1 MKILFNILKVI
12 LVNISFIGITL
23 ADNSC
28 PTISPND
35 ADDSPV
41 AQSRAIINDILC
53 SFIEQ
58 NKNDES
64 TFFTTLNIAKKKIIP
79 YIDIEYSTELAL
91 DDYWDQLQFKDRKIF
106 ERDLRNS
113 LINEYIDIL
122 ASIVNWDRINIIVDE
137 NSTKEGNI
145 ASVKVTSSLINEP
158 AKEAIV
164 TLKMIRKDRWRV
176 YDLIYQSIS
185 MVDIEKY
192 SYDSKINRHGMKEF
206 LRIML
211 EGT

>member
-58 NKNDES
+58 NKNAES
-64 TFFTTLNIAKKKIIP
+64 TFFSTLNIAKKKIIP
-79 YIDIEYSTELAL
+79 YIDIEYSTELVL
-91 DDYWDQLQFKDRKIF
+91 GKYWNQLQFKDRKIF
-106 ERDLRNS
+106 ERNLRNS

-122 ASIVNWDRINIIVDE
+122 ANIVNWNRINIIVDE
-137 NSTKEGNI
+137 NVTKEGNM
-145 ASVKVTSSLINEP
+145 AEVTVTSSIDGEP
-158 AKEAIV
+158 AKAVV
-164 TLKMIRKDRWRV
+164 TLKMIKKDRWRV
-176 YDLIYQSIS
+176 YDVIYQSIS
-185 MVDIEKY
+185 MVEFEKY
-192 SYDSKINRHGMKEF
+192 SYHSKINRYGMQEF
-206 LRIML
+206 LQIML

>member
-1 MKILFNILKVI
+1 MKILLDILKVI
-12 LVNISFIGITL
+12 LINISFIGLTF
-23 ADNSC
+23 AANPC
-28 PTISPND
+28 PSISPND
-35 ADDSPV
+35 VDDTPV
-41 AQSRAIINDILC
+41 AQSQAIIDDILC
-53 SFIEQ
+53 SFIEL
-58 NKNDES
+58 NKNGSS

-79 YIDIEYSTELAL
+79 YIDVEYSTELAL
-91 DDYWDQLQFKDRKIF
+91 SDYWDQLQFKDRKIF

-122 ASIVNWDRINIIVDE
+122 ASIVNWNRINIIVDE
-137 NSTKEGNI
+137 NFEKKGNLAKI
-145 ASVKVTSSLINEP
+145 KVTSSLDNEP
-158 AKEAIV
+158 AKAIV

-192 SYDSKINRHGMKEF
+192 SYRSKINRHGMKEF
-206 LRIML
+206 IQVML

>member
-79 YIDIEYSTELAL
+79 YIDIEYSIELAL
-91 DDYWDQLQFKDRKIF
+91 DDYWNQLQFKDRKIF

-122 ASIVNWDRINIIVDE
+122 ASIVNWDQINIIVDE
-137 NSTKEGNI
+137 NAIKEENI
-145 ASVKVTSSLINEP
+145 AKVIVTSSIDSEP
-158 AKEAIV
+158 AKAVV

-192 SYDSKINRHGMKEF
+192 SYHSKINRYGMQKF
-206 LRIML
+206 IQMML

>member
-1 MKILFNILKVI
+1 MKILLNILKAI
-12 LVNISFIGITL
+12 LINISFIGLTL
-23 ADNSC
+23 AANSC
-28 PTISPND
+28 PSISPND
-35 ADDSPV
+35 ADDTPV
-41 AQSRAIINDILC
+41 AQSQAIIDDILC

-58 NKNDES
+58 NKNGDS

-91 DDYWDQLQFKDRKIF
+91 RDYWDQLQFKDRKIF
-106 ERDLRNS
+106 ERNLRNS

-122 ASIVNWDRINIIVDE
+122 ANIVNWDRINIIVDE
-137 NSTKEGNI
+137 NAIKEENI
-145 ASVKVTSSLINEP
+145 AKVIVTSSIDSEP
-158 AKEAIV
+158 AKAVV

-176 YDLIYQSIS
+176 YDVIYQSIS

-192 SYDSKINRHGMKEF
+192 NYNSKINRYGMKEF
-206 LRIML
+206 LQIML

>member
-1 MKILFNILKVI
+1 MKILLDILKVI
-12 LVNISFIGITL
+12 LINISFIGLTF
-23 ADNSC
+23 AANPC
-28 PTISPND
+28 PSISPND
-35 ADDSPV
+35 VDDTPV
-41 AQSRAIINDILC
+41 AQSQAIIDDILC
-53 SFIEQ
+53 SFIEL
-58 NKNDES
+58 NKNGSS

-79 YIDIEYSTELAL
+79 YIDVEYSTELAL
-91 DDYWDQLQFKDRKIF
+91 SDYWDQLQFKDRKIF

-122 ASIVNWDRINIIVDE
+122 ASIVNWDRINIIVGE
-137 NSTKEGNI
+137 NATKEENM
-145 ASVKVTSSLINEP
+145 AKVKVTSYIDGES
-158 AKEAIV
+158 AKAVV

-192 SYDSKINRHGMKEF
+192 SYHSKINRYGMEEF
-206 LRIML
+206 IQIML

>member
-1 MKILFNILKVI
+1 MKILLDILKVI
-12 LVNISFIGITL
+12 LINISFIGLTF
-23 ADNSC
+23 AANPC
-28 PTISPND
+28 PSISPND
-35 ADDSPV
+35 VDDTPV
-41 AQSRAIINDILC
+41 AQSQAIIDDILC
-53 SFIEQ
+53 SFIEL
-58 NKNDES
+58 NKNGSS

-79 YIDIEYSTELAL
+79 YIDVEYSTELAL
-91 DDYWDQLQFKDRKIF
+91 SDYWDQLQFKDRKIF

-122 ASIVNWDRINIIVDE
+122 ASIVNWNRINIIVDE
-137 NSTKEGNI
+137 NFEKKGNLAKI
-145 ASVKVTSSLINEP
+145 KVTSSLDNEP
-158 AKEAIV
+158 AKAIV

-192 SYDSKINRHGMKEF
+192 SYHSKINRYGMEEF
-206 LRIML
+206 IQIML

>member
-1 MKILFNILKVI
+1 MKILLDILKVI
-12 LVNISFIGITL
+12 LINISFIGLTF
-23 ADNSC
+23 AANPC
-28 PTISPND
+28 PSISPND
-35 ADDSPV
+35 VDDTPV
-41 AQSRAIINDILC
+41 AQSQAIIDDILC
-53 SFIEQ
+53 SFIEL
-58 NKNDES
+58 NKNGSS

-79 YIDIEYSTELAL
+79 YIDVEYSTELAL
-91 DDYWDQLQFKDRKIF
+91 SDYWDQLQFKDRKIF

-122 ASIVNWDRINIIVDE
+122 ASIVNWNRINIIVDE
-137 NSTKEGNI
+137 NFEKKGNLAKI
-145 ASVKVTSSLINEP
+145 KVTSSLDNEP
-158 AKEAIV
+158 AKAIV

-192 SYDSKINRHGMKEF
+192 SYRSKINRYGMKEF
-206 LRIML
+206 IQVML